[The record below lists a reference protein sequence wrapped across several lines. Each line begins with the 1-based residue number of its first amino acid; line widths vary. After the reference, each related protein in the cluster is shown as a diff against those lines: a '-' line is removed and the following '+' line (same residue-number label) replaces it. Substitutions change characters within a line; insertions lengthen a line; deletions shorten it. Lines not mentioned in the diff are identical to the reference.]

1 MATVDLGLVKGP
13 KGDKGDTGAT
23 GPQGPMGPEGPQ
35 GPVGETGPQGAT
47 GAQGPQGVKGDTGA
61 QGPQGEQGE
70 QGPQGL
76 QGNQG
81 PKGDPG
87 AHFTPSVDS
96 SGNLSWTN
104 NGNLSNPA
112 TVNIKGPKGDKG
124 DTGVQGPQGPDRA
137 IATQQQAES
146 GNDNTTIMTPLRVK
160 QAINAILTDEVD
172 YVVERGG
179 DYTQWYELWKSG
191 RLIQGGVVDNALAAG
206 TSVTLLKPYKDA
218 NYDGFIQ
225 IATGQYK
232 NDPEAN
238 VWSLIPTSNTQ
249 VMLYSGVNSGVK
261 VRWFTYGEGE

>member
-87 AHFTPSVDS
+87 AYYTPSVDN

-124 DTGVQGPQGPDRA
+124 DTGAQGPRGPQGPDRA

-160 QAINAILTDEVD
+160 QAIAAQEDSLINAIIPNYTAAVSYSITTTEKSITMPNNGIFSAYLLGFNGTYGTLYINNVLVANTSTAKSEYISFVSCEFIVKKGD
-172 YVVERGG
+172 VVRV
-179 DYTQWYELWKSG
+179 KSG
-191 RLIQGGVVDNALAAG
+191 
-206 TSVTLLKPYKDA
+206 
-218 NYDGFIQ
+218 
-225 IATGQYK
+225 
-232 NDPEAN
+232 
-238 VWSLIPTSNTQ
+238 
-249 VMLYSGVNSGVK
+249 YSRTHEEPFAK
-261 VRWFTYGEGE
+261 FYPF